1 MFSLKWTFFYFS
13 APKDLICWIPGLK
26 DSDRLV
32 FPFPSSHSCDSLRMP
47 EEEQAS
53 VEDQV
58 LVLHFIKTDNN
69 VIVLQELFER
79 VAIDAYTEEF
89 EKAFFS

>member
-1 MFSLKWTFFYFS
+1 
-13 APKDLICWIPGLK
+13 
-26 DSDRLV
+26 
-32 FPFPSSHSCDSLRMP
+32 MP

-69 VIVLQELFER
+69 TVIVLQELFER
-79 VAIDAYTEEF
+79 VAIDAHTEEF
-89 EKAFFS
+89 EKVFFFLS